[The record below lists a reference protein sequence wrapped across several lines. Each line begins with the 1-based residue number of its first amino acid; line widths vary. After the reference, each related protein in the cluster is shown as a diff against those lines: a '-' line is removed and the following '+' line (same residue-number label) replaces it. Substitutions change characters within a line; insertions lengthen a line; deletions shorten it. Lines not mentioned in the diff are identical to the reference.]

1 MFVCFDNQLHG
12 LNYSEFDTHRLHIS
26 EIIPDFVK
34 RFRQIICVICFNI
47 YINPSHINMNL

>member
-34 RFRQIICVICFNI
+34 RLDKLFALFVLI
-47 YINPSHINMNL
+47 YILTLVILT